1 MSSGDRSKSRSQ
13 FHRSLPNT
21 FAANLEDLQT
31 YSKQC
36 ITAMNSMCQASGHL
50 AETFAALFHDTS
62 LAEAAL
68 RMQEVTHDL
77 GSRTQDAST
86 QVEEDVTGMMNRVI
100 NKGSSEKSEEAV
112 QTLARCFLLMLQ
124 TQYHFFQTA
133 ADLHA
138 PLSRYQELE
147 DLFIGEECQPE
158 VRDACSSWM
167 SAAQLTRSLRRG
179 DSLTSDEVNLL
190 ETERGKSSQDD
201 PKLMEARRKL
211 ESQSMIYK
219 HEIAILPQTSFA
231 LLGGFH
237 LHLQCL
243 SMLLRS
249 CCMPSEA
256 QDIINRHGSSQLA
269 AMAMGIGNQTT
280 VGQTEPQVNQQEWFE
295 AVCRELKTTTLQVD
309 GTLCRQTSNVE
320 EDFNIKMKTIK
331 NLVKELAT
339 HLGLMV
345 DVQSIT
351 AQIVSHACSS
361 LAYLHSQT
369 AVQLL
374 FGRAYVVTA
383 RAAEVAEPY
392 KRYAQVTS
400 QEGAIVIEVPSVWD
414 LVMVG
419 GAGLQGVCPDVQDNN
434 NTGSSQ
440 QAERQKQQQQQS
452 QSGLGACEVVY
463 SAKIDLL
470 DVVERRRISLP
481 IIQVKLVKKD
491 ITITVTGPHTSMS
504 STSMTSTTQ
513 SDSLSS
519 PCGMKRTIE
528 KLVSKF
534 RQRVP
539 ISKATPASSSPPSA
553 TTAHASR
560 SAFYL
565 PISQLEVQAAVVGG
579 GVSPGNA
586 SHTACSSL
594 LSSPSISSGSS
605 TMSSNSS
612 LYERE
617 TPDSDGPKNIKMMP
631 GEKVIKSDP
640 KDYDGKSPMLGPMV
654 TITSEPSPVDEKNHW
669 ETSIMRQHD
678 LTRTKKGLASDSVL
692 ADLVNLLSGVR
703 ARSSSHLEPGTQGN
717 RPFHDSVTR
726 TSSSSSTSSQ
736 GGSGWGGRS
745 DANDNGNRFGNYNPS
760 FQEGDLIDRIQDQH
774 SSMWP
779 VKAFPHQVPP
789 HQAQQDQVP
798 LRRMSFDNNN
808 EADFANYVAMNQLG
822 KRSKRYGDNLNVA
835 QQQHPGHSPQLSPR
849 PIVKT
854 QQQWSVGSVKEEGPM
869 SKTWPSSDMGPERN
883 ENLNNTW
890 SNPAHDS
897 GSSSDEASNS
907 GENPNTLLSMVHSS
921 PAGSGLLTPVSRR
934 HSSGEDTLHGKPFCP
949 SPEPI
954 MHYLDVIPT
963 DKTGTKTWPPK
974 MVWQRPNS
982 PQPPPLGTGAP
993 PGGGATGSLGS
1004 STNQL
1009 WHHQSPSRE
1018 HLNVHAPLTP
1028 QWSDPLSLRAP
1039 SVWAPSSTPVS
1050 PSGSMNTIATSST
1063 ATSHSQGASPNLS
1076 IRGHPKLDR
1085 RYAYTYH

>member
-1 MSSGDRSKSRSQ
+1 
-13 FHRSLPNT
+13 
-21 FAANLEDLQT
+21 
-31 YSKQC
+31 
-36 ITAMNSMCQASGHL
+36 
-50 AETFAALFHDTS
+50 
-62 LAEAAL
+62 
-68 RMQEVTHDL
+68 
-77 GSRTQDAST
+77 
-86 QVEEDVTGMMNRVI
+86 
-100 NKGSSEKSEEAV
+100 
-112 QTLARCFLLMLQ
+112 MLQ

-158 VRDACSSWM
+158 VRDACTSWM
-167 SAAQLTRSLRRG
+167 SAGQLTRPLRRG
-179 DSLTSDEVNLL
+179 DTLASDEVHLL
-190 ETERGKSSQDD
+190 ETGRGKSSHKD

-256 QDIINRHGSSQLA
+256 QDIINRHGSNQLA
-269 AMAMGIGNQTT
+269 AMAMGIGSQST
-280 VGQTEPQVNQQEWFE
+280 VGQAQPQVNQQEWFE

-309 GTLCRQTSNVE
+309 GTLCRQTSNTE
-320 EDFNIKMKTIK
+320 EDFNIKMKTIN
-331 NLVKELAT
+331 NLVKDLAA

-361 LAYLHSQT
+361 LAHLHSQT

-383 RAAEVAEPY
+383 RSAEVSEPY

-400 QEGAIVIEVPSVWD
+400 QEGAIVVEVPSVWD
-414 LVMVG
+414 LVMVS
-419 GAGLQGVCPDVQDNN
+419 GAGLQGACPPELQDNN

-440 QAERQKQQQQQS
+440 QTEQQQQQQQQQ

-463 SAKIDLL
+463 SAKIDLV

-491 ITITVTGPHTSMS
+491 ISITVTGPHTSMS

-513 SDSLSS
+513 SESLSS
-519 PCGMKRTIE
+519 PSGMKRTIE

-539 ISKATPASSSPPSA
+539 ISKASPMSSSSPSA
-553 TTAHASR
+553 STASASR

-565 PISQLEVQAAVVGG
+565 PISQLEVQAAVGG
-579 GVSPGNA
+579 GVSPGGST

-612 LYERE
+612 LYDRE
-617 TPDSDGPKNIKMMP
+617 TPDSDGPKNAKMVP
-631 GEKVIKSDP
+631 GEKVFKSDP
-640 KDYDGKSPMLGPMV
+640 KDFDGKSPMVGPTV
-654 TITSEPSPVDEKNHW
+654 TITSEPSPVEEKNHW

-703 ARSSSHLEPGTQGN
+703 ARSSSHLDPGTQGHK
-717 RPFHDSVTR
+717 PFHDSVTR

-736 GGSGWGGRS
+736 GGGGWGGRG
-745 DANDNGNRFGNYNPS
+745 DGIDNGNRFGNYNPT
-760 FQEGDLIDRIQDQH
+760 FQEGDLIDRIQDQQ

-779 VKAFPHQVPP
+779 IKAFHQQAPHQSQQEMP
-789 HQAQQDQVP
+789 H
-798 LRRMSFDNNN
+798 RRTSFDNNN
-808 EADFANYVAMNQLG
+808 EADFANYIAMNQLG
-822 KRSKRYGDNLNVA
+822 KRSKRYGDNLNVG

-849 PIVKT
+849 PHQK

-869 SKTWPSSDMGPERN
+869 SKTWPSSDVVPERN

-907 GENPNTLLSMVHSS
+907 GENPNTLMSMVHSS
-921 PAGSGLLTPVSRR
+921 PAGAGLLTPVSRR

-949 SPEPI
+949 SPELN
-954 MHYLDVIPT
+954 MHYLDVIPM
-963 DKTGTKTWPPK
+963 DKNGTKTWPPK
-974 MVWQRPNS
+974 MIWQRPNS
-982 PQPPPLGTGAP
+982 PQPPTLGTGAP
-993 PGGGATGSLGS
+993 PPGGSGGSPGGS
-1004 STNQL
+1004 THQL
-1009 WHHQSPSRE
+1009 WHHQSPSIE

-1028 QWSDPLSLRAP
+1028 QWSDPLSLRQP

-1050 PSGSMNTIATSST
+1050 PSGSMNAIATSST

-1085 RYAYTYH
+1085 RYAYTYNNQS

>member
-1 MSSGDRSKSRSQ
+1 MSVGDHGKSRSQ
-13 FHRSLPNT
+13 FHRTLPTNT
-21 FAANLEDLQT
+21 FATNLEDLQT

-36 ITAMNSMCQASGHL
+36 LTAMNSMCQASGHL

-86 QVEEDVTGMMNRVI
+86 HVEEDVTAMMNRII
-100 NKGSSEKSEEAV
+100 NKGSSHKSEEGV
-112 QTLARCFLLMLQ
+112 QTLAQCFLLMLQ

-158 VRDACSSWM
+158 VRDACTSWM
-167 SAAQLTRSLRRG
+167 SAGQLTRPLRRG
-179 DSLTSDEVNLL
+179 DTLASDEVHLL
-190 ETERGKSSQDD
+190 ETGRGKSSHKD

-256 QDIINRHGSSQLA
+256 QDIINRHGSNQLA
-269 AMAMGIGNQTT
+269 AMAMGIGSQST
-280 VGQTEPQVNQQEWFE
+280 VGQAQPQVNQQEWFE

-309 GTLCRQTSNVE
+309 GTLCRQTSNTE
-320 EDFNIKMKTIK
+320 EDFNIKMKTIN
-331 NLVKELAT
+331 NLVKDLAA

-361 LAYLHSQT
+361 LAHLHSQT

-383 RAAEVAEPY
+383 RSAEVSEPY

-400 QEGAIVIEVPSVWD
+400 QEGAIVVEVPSVWD
-414 LVMVG
+414 LVMVS
-419 GAGLQGVCPDVQDNN
+419 GAGLQGACPPELQDNN

-440 QAERQKQQQQQS
+440 QTEQHQQQQQQ

-463 SAKIDLL
+463 SAKIDLV

-491 ITITVTGPHTSMS
+491 ISITVTGPHTSMS

-513 SDSLSS
+513 SESLSS
-519 PCGMKRTIE
+519 PSGMKRTIE

-539 ISKATPASSSPPSA
+539 ISKASPMSSSSPSA
-553 TTAHASR
+553 STASASR

-565 PISQLEVQAAVVGG
+565 PISQLEVQAAVGG
-579 GVSPGNA
+579 GVSPGST

-612 LYERE
+612 LYDRE
-617 TPDSDGPKNIKMMP
+617 TPDSDGPKNAKMVP
-631 GEKVIKSDP
+631 GEKVFKPDP
-640 KDYDGKSPMLGPMV
+640 KDFDGKSPMVGPTV
-654 TITSEPSPVDEKNHW
+654 TITSEPSPVEEKNHW

-703 ARSSSHLEPGTQGN
+703 ARSSSHLDPGTQGHK
-717 RPFHDSVTR
+717 PFHDSVTR

-736 GGSGWGGRS
+736 GGGGWGGRG
-745 DANDNGNRFGNYNPS
+745 DGIDNGNRFGNYNPT
-760 FQEGDLIDRIQDQH
+760 FQEGDLIDRIQDQQ

-779 VKAFPHQVPP
+779 IKAFHQQAPHQSQQEMP
-789 HQAQQDQVP
+789 H
-798 LRRMSFDNNN
+798 RRTSFDNNN
-808 EADFANYVAMNQLG
+808 EADFANYIAMNQLG
-822 KRSKRYGDNLNVA
+822 KRSKRYGDNLNVG

-849 PIVKT
+849 PHQK

-869 SKTWPSSDMGPERN
+869 SKTWPSSDVVPERN

-907 GENPNTLLSMVHSS
+907 GENPNTLMSMVHSS
-921 PAGSGLLTPVSRR
+921 PAGAGLLTPVSRR
-934 HSSGEDTLHGKPFCP
+934 
-949 SPEPI
+949 
-954 MHYLDVIPT
+954 
-963 DKTGTKTWPPK
+963 
-974 MVWQRPNS
+974 
-982 PQPPPLGTGAP
+982 
-993 PGGGATGSLGS
+993 
-1004 STNQL
+1004 
-1009 WHHQSPSRE
+1009 
-1018 HLNVHAPLTP
+1018 
-1028 QWSDPLSLRAP
+1028 
-1039 SVWAPSSTPVS
+1039 
-1050 PSGSMNTIATSST
+1050 
-1063 ATSHSQGASPNLS
+1063 
-1076 IRGHPKLDR
+1076 
-1085 RYAYTYH
+1085 